1 MLSQIIIHQTW
12 SSSRVMNDSY
22 QSQYHPFPRGATRST
37 QWANKTYVPDNTY
50 NEANDRKSRLD
61 LDSDLSQQIKQ
72 RYLFMCTNSN
82 VDNHPCEEVVAST
95 ILSDLLS

>member
-1 MLSQIIIHQTW
+1 
-12 SSSRVMNDSY
+12 MNDSY

-50 NEANDRKSRLD
+50 NDRPMTERVDWIWPQPANQTK
-61 LDSDLSQQIKQ
+61 

-82 VDNHPCEEVVAST
+82 VDNHPCEEAVAST